1 MIRDW
6 CQIDGLLG
14 LLLRCISLCCSNK
27 HATCVG
33 DRSTAH
39 SRHAATSIWYDR
51 SGMTSWKARKADLH
65 RSDIPA
71 FTPTTCSRTAAI
83 ISATRRGKIQWLCG
97 PRSPRSSMGLVA
109 EGIPSWIWHFPA
121 GVQLPARPGHSG
133 EDFRTADSWPM
144 ASIVRDRDLEDVE
157 RTCTQVGMGQNPGT
171 PMSIPKMNRIV
182 FTHVG
187 GDNIDPWPHRP
198 WIILSKRTGF
208 QWQLRYGPEEDFPY
222 WPNCGATYLGFSW
235 LQLAFR
241 TGPASRWQ
249 GWHRCNHRA
258 SKTIDY

>member
-1 MIRDW
+1 MW
-6 CQIDGLLG
+6 LLG

-39 SRHAATSIWYDR
+39 STQQ
-51 SGMTSWKARKADLH
+51 
-65 RSDIPA
+65 PA
-71 FTPTTCSRTAAI
+71 FDMTVVGWHHGKLGKRICTGAI
-83 ISATRRGKIQWLCG
+83 YRPSHLRLAHAQLQSFQQRGGGKSSDFVVLGPQWVWWQ
-97 PRSPRSSMGLVA
+97 R
-109 EGIPSWIWHFPA
+109 GIPSWIWHFPA

-157 RTCTQVGMGQNPGT
+157 RTCTQVGMGHNPGT

>member
-1 MIRDW
+1 MESSESGSAQERYT
-6 CQIDGLLG
+6 GLHTYD
-14 LLLRCISLCCSNK
+14 LLTHSCNHFSNE
-27 HATCVG
+27 AEENPVTL
-33 DRSTAH
+33 
-39 SRHAATSIWYDR
+39 W
-51 SGMTSWKARKADLH
+51 
-65 RSDIPA
+65 
-71 FTPTTCSRTAAI
+71 
-83 ISATRRGKIQWLCG
+83 
-97 PRSPRSSMGLVA
+97 SSVLWVLWQR
-109 EGIPSWIWHFPA
+109 GIPSWIWHFPA

-144 ASIVRDRDLEDVE
+144 ASIVTDRDLEDVE

-187 GDNIDPWPHRP
+187 GYNIDPWPHRP
-198 WIILSKRTGF
+198 WIILSKCTGF

-241 TGPASRWQ
+241 TRPASGWQ
-249 GWHRCNHRA
+249 GWHRCNIELQ
-258 SKTIDY
+258 KPLITN